1 MSNCS
6 FNITIMSS
14 KKFSRNKQEK
24 INLIY
29 DTFFKLILKQGYHKT
44 STNHV
49 AKSAKISIGT
59 IYKYFPK
66 GKEDIIRK
74 YFEESMETFLDSQ
87 DFSIVNDEN
96 VRDFLNRFVLDLFKN
111 HEENKG
117 YNLAFRSAIQS
128 DKKLHNSHKEKIFI
142 FFKDTAQK
150 LRKINKNFKQIPE
163 ERLVETFIFIYN
175 LINAILYHHLS
186 IMELFDAED
195 KLVEYLS
202 NLVIF
207 SLKYLFNN

>member
-1 MSNCS
+1 MSNYS
-6 FNITIMSS
+6 FNISIMSS

-24 INLIY
+24 INQIY
-29 DTFFKLILKQGYHKT
+29 GTFFKLILKQGYHKT

-87 DFSIVNDEN
+87 NLSNMNEEN
-96 VRDFLNRFVLDLFKN
+96 IKDSLNHFVLDLFKN

-128 DKKLHNSHKEKIFI
+128 DKILHNAHKEKILNI
-142 FFKDTAQK
+142 FKDK
-150 LRKINKNFKQIPE
+150 G
-163 ERLVETFIFIYN
+163 
-175 LINAILYHHLS
+175 
-186 IMELFDAED
+186 
-195 KLVEYLS
+195 
-202 NLVIF
+202 
-207 SLKYLFNN
+207 

>member
-6 FNITIMSS
+6 FIVTIMSH

-24 INLIY
+24 IDLIY
-29 DTFFKLILKQGYHKT
+29 KTFFTLILKRGYHKT

-74 YFEESMETFLDSQ
+74 YFEESMKNFFERIDLI
-87 DFSIVNDEN
+87 SINNEN
-96 VRDFLNRFVLDLFKN
+96 IREFLNHFILELYKN
-111 HEENKG
+111 HLENKG
-117 YNLAFRSAIQS
+117 YIIAFRSAIQS
-128 DKKLHNSHKEKIFI
+128 DKNLLKSQKEEVFT
-142 FFKDTAQK
+142 FFKDMAQK
-150 LRKINKNFKQIPE
+150 LRKTNESFKQVPE
-163 ERLVETFIFIYN
+163 DKLVEMFIIIYN

-186 IMELFDAED
+186 IMEFFDTNE
-195 KLVEYLS
+195 KLVNFLS

-207 SLKYLFNN
+207 CLNYLRKN

>member
-1 MSNCS
+1 M
-6 FNITIMSS
+6 MSS

-24 INLIY
+24 IELIY
-29 DTFFKLILKQGYHKT
+29 KTFFNLILKRGYHKT

-74 YFEESMETFLDSQ
+74 YFEESMK
-87 DFSIVNDEN
+87 DFFNRIDLININNEN
-96 VRDFLNRFVLDLFKN
+96 IREFLNHFILELFKN
-111 HEENKG
+111 HIENKG
-117 YNLAFRSAIQS
+117 YILAFRSAIQS
-128 DKKLHNSHKEKIFI
+128 DKRLLDLHIERIFI
-142 FFKDTAQK
+142 FFQDTAQK
-150 LRKINKNFKQIPE
+150 LRKTNENFNQIPE

-186 IMELFDAED
+186 LMELFDTDD
-195 KLVEYLS
+195 KLVDYLS
-202 NLVIF
+202 NLLVF
-207 SLKYLFNN
+207 SLKYLLTI

>member
-1 MSNCS
+1 M
-6 FNITIMSS
+6 IIMSK

-24 INLIY
+24 IDLIY
-29 DTFFKLILKQGYHKT
+29 KTFFNLILKRGYHKT
-44 STNHV
+44 STNHI
-49 AKSAKISIGT
+49 AKLAKISIGT

-74 YFEESMETFLDSQ
+74 YFEESMKDFFDRIDLLNINNENIREFLDH
-87 DFSIVNDEN
+87 FILE
-96 VRDFLNRFVLDLFKN
+96 LFKN
-111 HEENKG
+111 HVENKG
-117 YNLAFRSAIQS
+117 YILAFRSAIQS
-128 DKKLHNSHKEKIFI
+128 DKKLLDSHIEKIFI

-175 LINAILYHHLS
+175 LINAMLYHHLS
-186 IMELFDAED
+186 LMELFDTDD

-207 SLKYLFNN
+207 SLKYLLKN

>member
-1 MSNCS
+1 MSNYS

-24 INLIY
+24 INQIY

-74 YFEESMETFLDSQ
+74 YFVESMETFLDSQ
-87 DFSIVNDEN
+87 NLSNINEEN
-96 VRDFLNRFVLDLFKN
+96 IRDFLNHFVLDLFKN

-128 DKKLHNSHKEKIFI
+128 DKILHDAHKEKIFNI
-142 FFKDTAQK
+142 FKDKVQK
-150 LRKINKNFKQIPE
+150 LRKTNVNFKQLPE
-163 ERLVETFIFIYN
+163 ESLIEVFIFIYN
-175 LINAILYHHLS
+175 LVNAILYHHLS
-186 IMELFDAED
+186 VMELFDTDD

-202 NLVIF
+202 NLVVF
-207 SLKYLFNN
+207 SLKYYLKT

>member
-1 MSNCS
+1 MSSCS
-6 FNITIMSS
+6 FNMIMMTR

-24 INLIY
+24 IDLIY
-29 DTFFKLILKQGYHKT
+29 KTFFNLILKQGYHKS

-74 YFEESMETFLDSQ
+74 YFEESMETMLDRE
-87 DFSIVNDEN
+87 DLINVDDDN
-96 VRDFLNRFVLDLFKN
+96 VRDFLNHFILDLFKD
-111 HEENKG
+111 HKENQG

-128 DKKLHNSHKEKIFI
+128 DKSLHDAYKEKILEL
-142 FFKDTAQK
+142 FKKTVQQ
-150 LRKINKNFKQIPE
+150 LRKINKNFEQFPE
-163 ERLVETFIFIYN
+163 ERLIEAFVFTYN

-186 IMELFDAED
+186 IMEILDTND
-195 KLVEYLS
+195 KLVDYLTE
-202 NLVIF
+202 LIAF
-207 SLKYLFNN
+207 SLKYLLLA

>member
-6 FNITIMSS
+6 FNIIIMSS

-29 DTFFKLILKQGYHKT
+29 DTFFKLILKKGYHKI
-44 STNHV
+44 STNHI

-59 IYKYFPK
+59 IYRYFPK

-74 YFEESMETFLDSQ
+74 YFEESMENFLDSQ
-87 DFSIVNDEN
+87 DLSIVNDEN
-96 VRDFLNRFVLDLFKN
+96 IRDFLNRFVLDLYKN

-128 DKKLHNSHKEKIFI
+128 DKKLHNSHKEKVFI

-150 LRKINKNFKQIPE
+150 LRKTNKNFKQIPKD
-163 ERLVETFIFIYN
+163 RLVETFIFIYN
-175 LINAILYHHLS
+175 LINAILYHHLC
-186 IMELFDAED
+186 IMELFDTED
-195 KLVEYLS
+195 KIVEYLS

-207 SLKYLFNN
+207 SLKYSLNN

>member
-6 FNITIMSS
+6 FTIFIMSN

-24 INLIY
+24 IDLIY
-29 DTFFKLILKQGYHKT
+29 KTFFNLILKRGYHKT

-74 YFEESMETFLDSQ
+74 YFEESMK
-87 DFSIVNDEN
+87 DFFDRIDLINIDNEN
-96 VRDFLNRFVLDLFKN
+96 IREFLNHFILELYKN
-111 HEENKG
+111 HIENKG
-117 YNLAFRSAIQS
+117 YIIAFRSAIQS
-128 DKKLHNSHKEKIFI
+128 NKKLLDSQKERVFI

-150 LRKINKNFKQIPE
+150 LRKINENFKQIPE

-175 LINAILYHHLS
+175 LINAILYQHL
-186 IMELFDAED
+186 
-195 KLVEYLS
+195 
-202 NLVIF
+202 
-207 SLKYLFNN
+207 

>member
-6 FNITIMSS
+6 FIIFIMSA

-24 INLIY
+24 IDLIY
-29 DTFFKLILKQGYHKT
+29 KTFFKLILKRGFHKT

-74 YFEESMETFLDSQ
+74 YFEESMKHFFERINLI
-87 DFSIVNDEN
+87 SISNDNIRE
-96 VRDFLNRFVLDLFKN
+96 FLNHFILELYKN
-111 HEENKG
+111 HLENKG
-117 YNLAFRSAIQS
+117 YIIAFRSAIQS
-128 DKKLHNSHKEKIFI
+128 DRNLLKSQNEDVFT
-142 FFKDTAQK
+142 FFRDMAQE
-150 LRKINKNFKQIPE
+150 LRMTNVSFKQIPE
-163 ERLVETFIFIYN
+163 NKLVEMFIFIYN
-175 LINAILYHHLS
+175 LINAVLYHHLA
-186 IMELFDAED
+186 IMELFETDEKIVD
-195 KLVEYLS
+195 FLS

-207 SLKYLFNN
+207 SLNYLRKN

>member
-14 KKFSRNKQEK
+14 KKFSRNKKDK

-29 DTFFKLILKQGYHKT
+29 DTFFKLILKKGYHKT
-44 STNHV
+44 STNHI
-49 AKSAKISIGT
+49 AKSAKVSIGT
-59 IYKYFPK
+59 IYRYFPK

-74 YFEESMETFLDSQ
+74 YFEESMGNFLDSQ
-87 DFSIVNDEN
+87 DLSIVNDEN
-96 VRDFLNRFVLDLFKN
+96 IRDFLNRFVLDLYKN

-128 DKKLHNSHKEKIFI
+128 DKKLYNSHKEKILI
-142 FFKDTAQK
+142 FFKDTVQK
-150 LRKINKNFKQIPE
+150 LRKTNKNFKQIPE
-163 ERLVETFIFIYN
+163 DRLVETFTFIYN

-186 IMELFDAED
+186 IMELFDTED
-195 KLVEYLS
+195 KIVEYLS

-207 SLKYLFNN
+207 SLKYLLNN

>member
-6 FNITIMSS
+6 FNIIMMSS

-29 DTFFKLILKQGYHKT
+29 DTFFKLILKKGYHKT
-44 STNHV
+44 STNHI
-49 AKSAKISIGT
+49 AKSAKVSIGT
-59 IYKYFPK
+59 IYRYFPK

-74 YFEESMETFLDSQ
+74 YFEESMENFLDSQ
-87 DFSIVNDEN
+87 DLSIVNDEN
-96 VRDFLNRFVLDLFKN
+96 IRDFLNRFVLDLYKN

-128 DKKLHNSHKEKIFI
+128 DKKLHSSHKEKVFI

-150 LRKINKNFKQIPE
+150 LRKTNKNFEQIPKD
-163 ERLVETFIFIYN
+163 RLVETFIFIYN
-175 LINAILYHHLS
+175 LINAILYHHLC
-186 IMELFDAED
+186 IMELFDTED
-195 KLVEYLS
+195 KIVEYLS

-207 SLKYLFNN
+207 SLKYSLNN